1 MKNTVNA
8 KDAME
13 PARTPTQSA
22 HVSAFLAALANKAFS
37 VMMPV
42 NALRP
47 ANAPPKF
54 NQNHS
59 NNVKKMKNSVNAK
72 VATARAK
79 TPTPCARVSADLDA
93 LA

>member
-13 PARTPTQSA
+13 PARTRIRSA

-37 VMMPV
+37 VTMPV

-47 ANAPPKF
+47 ANALLKF
-54 NQNHS
+54 NQN
-59 NNVKKMKNSVNAK
+59 
-72 VATARAK
+72 
-79 TPTPCARVSADLDA
+79 
-93 LA
+93 